1 MKQTAE
7 LFAGEGETTAEQT
20 RLRPQGR
27 PQLQDELAAK
37 RPEGSITEN
46 A

>member
-7 LFAGEGETTAEQT
+7 LFAGEGEAAAEQT

-27 PQLQDELAAK
+27 PQLQDELAVK
-37 RPEGSITEN
+37 RPEGSITAN